1 MCPNFASLLITRDG
15 GETNLQRNS
24 WKGILLIKK
33 RLKSLQEFTPILFA
47 CYEMAICP
55 NFEIHCLGG
64 MVPPL
69 SWWRVKLLRTSWTFV
84 WFHYLHVDENVNRF
98 AHFVSGAIT
107 LMSWWYWFNV
117 HNQKSDLSSCCMY
130 VCTYQGKRNLRRE
143 KQFLHS
149 TPNNDKYAIGC
160 SENKLKLLLLDIC
173 SPSHT
178 SYLSFFY
185 KSKIF
190 GE

>member
-1 MCPNFASLLITRDG
+1 MWKFYWFYSENYEVAWLHISSENLLIQNPFSKSLHQALVKFKKDPQRKYWKFCKRLPPFCLCYDRAMCALILQALLITRDG
-15 GETNLQRNS
+15 GETKLQRNS

-55 NFEIHCLGG
+55 NFEIHCLWG

-107 LMSWWYWFNV
+107 LMSWW
-117 HNQKSDLSSCCMY
+117 
-130 VCTYQGKRNLRRE
+130 
-143 KQFLHS
+143 
-149 TPNNDKYAIGC
+149 
-160 SENKLKLLLLDIC
+160 
-173 SPSHT
+173 
-178 SYLSFFY
+178 
-185 KSKIF
+185 
-190 GE
+190 